1 MAEVTISTP
10 RGQMPTYV
18 ATPSGQPPWPGVVV
32 LHDFAG
38 MSQDLRDQADW
49 LASEGYLAAAPDLY
63 WWGGMLRCLRTIFRE
78 LGTRQGRTFD
88 DIEAGRAWLTRHDSC
103 TGRIGVIGFCMG
115 GGYALALAPGRGFSA
130 SSTNY
135 GGCPK
140 DAERVLAGP
149 ARLSAAT
156 AAMTVRRWAI
166 PPPRGWS
173 GSDGGRGGP
182 RHQGLSQRQP
192 RVPQRPSPRRP
203 DAPAADVEQDLGDS
217 LPPSLG
223 AGHPPSHRGLL
234 RYAPEVVKRTHTGLP
249 YRSGPGSCSA
259 PSRTA

>member
-103 TGRIGVIGFCMG
+103 TGRIGVIGFCMA

-140 DAERVLAGP
+140 DAERVLAGL
-149 ARLSAAT
+149 ARFSAAT
-156 AAMTVRRWAI
+156 AAMTVRRWLSRRRAAGAGLTAAGVDHDI
-166 PPPRGWS
+166 KVYPNASHGFLNDHPPPT
-173 GSDGGRGGP
+173 
-182 RHQGLSQRQP
+182 
-192 RVPQRPSPRRP
+192 RRP
-203 DAPAADVEQDLGDS
+203 
-217 LPPSLG
+217 
-223 AGHPPSHRGLL
+223 
-234 RYAPEVVKRTHTGLP
+234 
-249 YRSGPGSCSA
+249 C
-259 PSRTA
+259 